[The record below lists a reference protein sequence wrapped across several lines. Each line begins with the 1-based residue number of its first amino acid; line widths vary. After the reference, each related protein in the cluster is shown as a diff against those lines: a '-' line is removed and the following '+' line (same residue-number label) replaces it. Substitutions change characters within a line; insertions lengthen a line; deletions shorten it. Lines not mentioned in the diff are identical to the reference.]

1 MSEIMTTTIKIN
13 DYNREEVFSAAY
25 AGSYYTV
32 LGCGGDLA
40 EWTSGYTQL
49 LEEAKIGKPVR
60 FITFNGSDMNTHYGL
75 SGKNA
80 YQEDLTCLMFPLD
93 GLDCGLLAMFRLRAQ
108 DKWFDDIVDNNQ
120 RREEAGMI

>member
-1 MSEIMTTTIKIN
+1 
-13 DYNREEVFSAAY
+13 
-25 AGSYYTV
+25 
-32 LGCGGDLA
+32 
-40 EWTSGYTQL
+40 
-49 LEEAKIGKPVR
+49 
-60 FITFNGSDMNTHYGL
+60 MNTHYGL

-93 GLDCGLLAMFRLRAQ
+93 GLDCGRLAMFRLRAQ